1 MVLETV
7 CLNSVLSR
15 RDEMLSDRA
24 LAKMIKSMNKHMPAS
39 GKNLAEM
46 LKEEEPSIKAKDG
59 NEYIIEKKELEFIAE
74 HVDELDHSRFSIPVI
89 LEMCDIK
96 GEVMVFIRDTLHA
109 EFINKAFGYDR
120 YSDGVMA
127 LYLYEMGPIRRKL
140 RTASQVMYRV
150 SL

>member
-59 NEYIIEKKELEFIAE
+59 NEYIIEKN
-74 HVDELDHSRFSIPVI
+74 
-89 LEMCDIK
+89 
-96 GEVMVFIRDTLHA
+96 HA
-109 EFINKAFGYDR
+109 
-120 YSDGVMA
+120 
-127 LYLYEMGPIRRKL
+127 
-140 RTASQVMYRV
+140 
-150 SL
+150 